1 MITKT
6 KGGERLDPQLC
17 ETCWHY
23 DYDEEADEYFCRM
36 DLDEDDYYRVFAT
49 PNGRCPYYQKGDEY
63 YLPRHQ

>member
-1 MITKT
+1 M
-6 KGGERLDPQLC
+6 DPQLC

-49 PNGRCPYYQKGDEY
+49 HDGRCPYFRKGDDY
-63 YLPRHQ
+63 DLPRHQ